1 MGYIPFYTAR
11 SFPRAL
17 DCNGDPAV
25 DHRHRIGPDRN
36 HAGRRHHF
44 AGADIELTIVEIA
57 LDHVAIDIALRQRAR
72 TMGAHVVGDEK
83 LAIDIE
89 YRERQ
94 ILDLDFQRSAGR
106 HLAGG
111 AEIKTL
117 CCARHRGLGETIANW
132 IAYKSES
139 RPLYKS
145 MPVMKSRPRLAIMAA
160 SVRSGPHAK

>member
-1 MGYIPFYTAR
+1 M
-11 SFPRAL
+11 
-17 DCNGDPAV
+17 
-25 DHRHRIGPDRN
+25 
-36 HAGRRHHF
+36 
-44 AGADIELTIVEIA
+44 TIVEIA

-117 CCARHRGLGETIANW
+117 CCARHRGLGEQ
-132 IAYKSES
+132 S
-139 RPLYKS
+139 RIGLLIKVKAGRYTRACP
-145 MPVMKSRPRLAIMAA
+145 
-160 SVRSGPHAK
+160 